1 MEVVEWEGHVE
12 HAVALDLTV
21 PGVVSDG
28 GMVSMVSAIQS
39 QNKKV
44 L

>member
-1 MEVVEWEGHVE
+1 ME

-44 L
+44 F